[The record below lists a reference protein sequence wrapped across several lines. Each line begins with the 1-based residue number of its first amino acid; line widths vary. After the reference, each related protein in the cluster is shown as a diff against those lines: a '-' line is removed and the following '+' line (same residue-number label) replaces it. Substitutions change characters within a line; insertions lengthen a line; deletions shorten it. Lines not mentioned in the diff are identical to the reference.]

1 MCVFVGSRKTQQ
13 KANLLA
19 PYFSVGCLDAWGRGQ
34 GRGRG
39 RGRGR
44 VGVVSSPDTVFSKE
58 GERLSGHTSCMV
70 QDLIGPLQIP
80 QLFYQGTTCWVRTRV
95 T

>member
-1 MCVFVGSRKTQQ
+1 MCVFVGSMKTQQ

-19 PYFSVGCLDAWGRGQ
+19 PYFSVGCLDA
-34 GRGRG
+34 RGRG
-39 RGRGR
+39 RGQGR

-58 GERLSGHTSCMV
+58 GERLSGHTFCMV